1 MELLTITLHAVDY
14 SFLAF
19 KLVFK
24 NTNNNKKPTNRNIVI
39 LFKNIINVLIFL
51 SYLIMSDEEIK

>member
-1 MELLTITLHAVDY
+1 MLNFDK
-14 SFLAF
+14 SK
-19 KLVFK
+19 KLYYILRVFK
-24 NTNNNKKPTNRNIVI
+24 NTNNNKKQTNRNIVI